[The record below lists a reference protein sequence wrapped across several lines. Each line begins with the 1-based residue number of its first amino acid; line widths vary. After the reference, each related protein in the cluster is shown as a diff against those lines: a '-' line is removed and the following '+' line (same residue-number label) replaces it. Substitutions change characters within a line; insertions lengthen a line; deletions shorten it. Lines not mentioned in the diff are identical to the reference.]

1 MTFERPSIRAMSET
15 VTVADATK
23 RLPELVA
30 VVATTREHVEIT
42 RNGKVAA
49 VLVSHVEVVA
59 LQETI
64 AILSDP
70 MAVNDIRRGEADIL
84 AARTVEAERLRSRM
98 VSRRPVR

>member
-1 MTFERPSIRAMSET
+1 MSET

>member
-1 MTFERPSIRAMSET
+1 MTFERPSIRTMSET

-70 MAVNDIRRGEADIL
+70 MAVNDIRRGEAAFL